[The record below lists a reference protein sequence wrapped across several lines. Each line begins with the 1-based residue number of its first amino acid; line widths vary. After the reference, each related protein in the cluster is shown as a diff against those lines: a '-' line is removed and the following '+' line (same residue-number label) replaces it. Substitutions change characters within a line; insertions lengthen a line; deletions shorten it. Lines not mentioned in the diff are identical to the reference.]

1 MSISEKAG
9 RTVVFFATGI
19 DREKSE
25 EYETIVFN
33 TVNVNEGGCY
43 DNPMGVFTTT
53 VPGTYVF
60 TATVG
65 SREEDSRVAAC
76 ITVDGTAYSFFYGSF
91 TSTGS
96 SSVSVQLRLGQRVWV
111 TAGSDVDEYSS
122 VEPCFTGALVQPQL

>member
-9 RTVVFFATGI
+9 RTVVFCATGI
-19 DREKSE
+19 DREKPKG
-25 EYETIVFN
+25 YEPVVFN
-33 TVNVNEGGCY
+33 TVNVNKGGCY
-43 DNPMGVFTTT
+43 DNTTGVFTTT

-65 SREEDSRVAAC
+65 SRREDSRVAAC
-76 ITVDGTAYSFFYGSF
+76 ITVDDTAYSFFYGSS

-96 SSVSVQLRLGQRVWV
+96 SSVSVQLGLGQRVWV

-122 VEPCFTGALVQPQL
+122 VELCFTGVLVQPQL